1 MGTITLRFF
10 IENLKKAEPRI
21 KTVEEAVRFFHI
33 LVEGTGDGK
42 RGGWVDYLKY
52 WHRDFSQFSFPE

>member
-1 MGTITLRFF
+1 MGTISLRFF

-42 RGGWVDYLKY
+42 RGGVGRLFKILAQ
-52 WHRDFSQFSFPE
+52 RFQPIFVS